1 LRLAAAFMAI
11 EPHLATADAAAE
23 PDWIATLAL
32 AALAILAILAL
43 DATRTNEQWTAFAA
57 VAMAILALTAWRSA
71 PAAGAGV
78 LAGIVALSAIA
89 IWPGLAAPP
98 EPRLLAPAL
107 EGVLRL
113 PDNISSFLAFAGLS
127 TLSIGTLATLRLWRG
142 RSLPLATTGLY
153 ALAAVVPPLLA
164 LVLAYLR
171 VTQFDRSISFALFAV
186 VLAAIFY
193 LVADRFDK
201 IAAADR
207 TAATGL
213 VIGAFASSVA
223 AAVAL

>member
-1 LRLAAAFMAI
+1 
-11 EPHLATADAAAE
+11 
-23 PDWIATLAL
+23 
-32 AALAILAILAL
+32 
-43 DATRTNEQWTAFAA
+43 
-57 VAMAILALTAWRSA
+57 
-71 PAAGAGV
+71 
-78 LAGIVALSAIA
+78 A

-171 VTQFDRSISFALFAV
+171 VTQFDRSISFGLFAV
-186 VLAAIFY
+186 GLAAVFV
-193 LVADRFDK
+193 LCANRFDY
-201 IAAADR
+201 IASADS
-207 TAATGL
+207 TCVSGL
-213 VIGAFASSVA
+213 VFGAFA
-223 AAVAL
+223 